1 MSDHPELIEWVD
13 EGWTPRGELEAER
26 ALRGLDLLAAKFQE
40 VHARAVEYRADID
53 AWEQM
58 ETGKLRGAGTRLV
71 LGLQSWARD
80 LRIASAHKT
89 KRWSF
94 PTGVIE
100 SKAARSKTEVDDEAA
115 LMAWCEQN
123 VPDAVKVE
131 KKVLVSVLQKAEG
144 VTVEPGVGVRRLLR
158 NGEIVP
164 GVRVVVPTPER
175 FSVEVKLAS
184 QRALP
189 AASDGN

>member
-13 EGWTPRGELEAER
+13 EGWSPRGDLEAER
-26 ALRGLDLLAAKFQE
+26 ALRGLDLMAVRFQE
-40 VHARAVEYRADID
+40 IHARAVEYRADID
-53 AWEQM
+53 AWEKLEQ
-58 ETGKLRGAGTRLV
+58 GKLTGAATRLV

-80 LRIASAHKT
+80 LRIAAKHKT
-89 KRWSF
+89 KTWSF
-94 PTGVIE
+94 PTGTI
-100 SKAARSKTEVDDEAA
+100 STKAARAKAEIRDEAA
-115 LMAWCEQN
+115 LLKWCEAN

-144 VTVEPGVGVRRLLR
+144 VAIEPGHGVRALLLH
-158 NGEIVP
+158 GEVIP
-164 GVRVVVPTPER
+164 GVEVVVPSPEQ

-189 AASDGN
+189 AGGS